1 MPQVGVRELKLR
13 ANEILRR
20 VREDQETFTVTYRGR
35 VVAKLV
41 PAEDIPTERA
51 RAAVVWAHM
60 DELAREIGANWS
72 PPEVSAAEAVTEQRR
87 DL

>member
-41 PAEDIPTERA
+41 PAEDMPTERA
-51 RAAVVWAHM
+51 RAAVVWTQM
-60 DELAREIGANWS
+60 DELAREIGAYW
-72 PPEVSAAEAVTEQRR
+72 PPEVSAAEAVKEQRR
-87 DL
+87 EL